1 MHHLIHSF
9 NFYKP
14 WMYCCLASREPWRSQ
29 SAAPPSSSIQQPNV
43 ICLPCFT
50 CGLSPPAFPEKQL
63 HPSSLSSCPKAPTA
77 AQPLSSVRH
86 RLLSTCRFVIWTL
99 LKSTK
104 FGPKSS
110 SKYFFL
116 QFHCFTVQIRKKFAH
131 ISSLKVPCDWMPNSI
146 KTSLKISFSQ
156 KTQSKPSQIKL

>member
-104 FGPKSS
+104 FGQNQALNISFYNS
-110 SKYFFL
+110 TAL
-116 QFHCFTVQIRKKFAH
+116 QFRFARNLH
-131 ISSLKVPCDWMPNSI
+131 ISPLLKFLATGCL
-146 KTSLKISFSQ
+146 TL
-156 KTQSKPSQIKL
+156 SKHL